1 MASWRE
7 ALGLGWTM
15 LIRLA
20 FVIWIGT
27 ITVLAVIP
35 HADDGIMVAS
45 NVTPSGMEKHIAG
58 YFLATLLLYYGYEKK
73 GARHTGGRAEDT
85 PVEHPRREPQ

>member
-45 NVTPSGMEKHIAG
+45 NVTPSGMEKHIVG
-58 YFLATLLLYYGYEKK
+58 YFLATLLLY
-73 GARHTGGRAEDT
+73 
-85 PVEHPRREPQ
+85 